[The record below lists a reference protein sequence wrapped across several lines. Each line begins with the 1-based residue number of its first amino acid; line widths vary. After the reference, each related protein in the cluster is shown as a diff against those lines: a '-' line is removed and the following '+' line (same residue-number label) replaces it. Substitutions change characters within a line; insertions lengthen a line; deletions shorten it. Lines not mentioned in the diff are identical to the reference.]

1 MSNIKY
7 DGTKTDDVL
16 GVLDQAN
23 TERDVFEGTKHS
35 IQRKEAEIER
45 QHPDRGWYNA
55 DGTPMSPEEYKQKI
69 AKDMGIPKGSKRK
82 SNRRKQKILAVV
94 AALITACTIFITKH
108 INTPKVENDITETIT
123 ETSNFNSQLR
133 ILSDFAIQKGI
144 LKQEEGLF
152 KSPKLNIPIEDF
164 IEFANIDSNDHVKIY
179 LWSRL
184 GIPVSDI
191 LKGISL
197 RNTNMY
203 FDSPEIENTY
213 YASVINEFGETI
225 KNETP
230 LGVQYS
236 KLMEKTINGKPKDER
251 DNLIAN
257 AILDYIIEQEA
268 NTKGGNYGR

>member
-1 MSNIKY
+1 MSN
-7 DGTKTDDVL
+7 KT
-16 GVLDQAN
+16 N
-23 TERDVFEGTKHS
+23 
-35 IQRKEAEIER
+35 AEITSDAGGISNAIGTLSPNEIGIYRKPPGSLSTENWVDPITGKPVPEPIER
-45 QHPDRGWYNA
+45 KPIEKNPVKKNA
-55 DGTPMSPEEYKQKI
+55 R
-69 AKDMGIPKGSKRK
+69 RK
-82 SNRRKQKILAVV
+82 TKRRKQRLLAVV
-94 AALITACTIFITKH
+94 MALITACTIYMAKH
-108 INTPKVENDITETIT
+108 NNTPIDNENINETIAN
-123 ETSNFNSQLR
+123 TSNFNSQLGL
-133 ILSDFAIQKGI
+133 LSDFAIQKGI

-164 IEFANIDSNDHVKIY
+164 IEFANIDSNDHIKIY
-179 LWSRL
+179 LWNRL
-184 GIPVSDI
+184 GVPVSDI

-236 KLMEKTINGKPKDER
+236 KLMEDKLRKMPKDER
-251 DNLIAN
+251 NNLFTNLI
-257 AILDYIIEQEA
+257 IEYRLEQVA

>member
-1 MSNIKY
+1 MSNIEDNDIDAILPILNHDSKV
-7 DGTKTDDVL
+7 GATI
-16 GVLDQAN
+16 
-23 TERDVFEGTKHS
+23 E
-35 IQRKEAEIER
+35 EIEKALKKEEATFES
-45 QHPDRGWYNA
+45 QHPDSGWYNA
-55 DGTPMSPEEYKQKI
+55 DGTLMSPKKYKETI
-69 AKDMGIPKGSKRK
+69 AQDTGTPKSNKRK
-82 SNRRKQKILAVV
+82 SKRPKQKILAVV
-94 AALITACTIFITKH
+94 MALITAFTMFIIKH
-108 INTPKVENDITETIT
+108 NYKPEPAEAKKDI
-123 ETSNFNSQLR
+123 ETSNINSQLR
-133 ILSDFAIQKGI
+133 ILSDFAIQNGI

-164 IEFANIDSNDHVKIY
+164 IEFANIDSNDHIKIY
-179 LWSRL
+179 LWNRL
-184 GIPVSDI
+184 GVPVSDI

-236 KLMEKTINGKPKDER
+236 KLMEDKLRKMPKDER
-251 DNLIAN
+251 NNLFTNLIMEYR
-257 AILDYIIEQEA
+257 LEQEA